1 MCLDVSESTKQ
12 LATQSTATALR
23 NDKVIRHL
31 SKKMKINICVKEI

>member
-12 LATQSTATALR
+12 LAAQSTATALP